1 MAEVDDQASAKG
13 RSRLKS
19 VPFYVIIMALI
30 VWGGLAEYVNLFGT
44 TQNGG
49 LTNYVP
55 WGLWVASYVYFIGLS
70 AGAFLLS
77 SLVYGFGVRQ
87 LKPIGRFALFTAVV
101 TLFMALL
108 MIASDIGMPSRATE
122 IYLDPNFGSMMA
134 WLVWLYT
141 AYFLLLLGELFFA
154 LRVEYADWKGSASS
168 GFRHLVARIVLL
180 GKEDLSESSVKRD
193 TSVLKVLALAGIPL
207 AVAFHGGVGS
217 LFATVATQAIWHTP
231 LTPILFVLGALFSG
245 GALLTGLVVFFWPT
259 KDAAWK
265 EAIGYLGKVLL
276 AMGLIYALFQWAEYS
291 IPLWYGYGDVR
302 EAQSLN
308 SLLFGSYW
316 YVLWIFQVLLGTVIP
331 LALFYFGRRKA
342 GAIGIGGL
350 LVATCFLAVRLDIV
364 IPAYVAPQLQGFFVP
379 NLGVNYSY
387 SYFPTLFEWQLFAFI
402 VALGMGLLILG
413 YKLLPLVDKGGLQ
426 GVGKG
431 APGQSLGM
439 SAAQAVF
446 PASPNLDKDPS

>member
-1 MAEVDDQASAKG
+1 MVEADNDADTRGS
-13 RSRLKS
+13 SRLKY
-19 VPFYVIIMALI
+19 VPFYILIVALI
-30 VWGGLAEYVNLFGT
+30 AWGALAEYANLFGT
-44 TQNGG
+44 TQDTG
-49 LTNYVP
+49 LTDYVP

-77 SLVYGFGVRQ
+77 SLVYGFGVKQ
-87 LKPIGRFALFTAVV
+87 LKPIGRFSLFTAIV

-108 MIASDIGMPSRATE
+108 MIASDIGMPSRAIE

-168 GFRHLVARIVLL
+168 GFKHLVARIVLL
-180 GKEDLSESSVKRD
+180 GKEELPALTVKRD
-193 TSVLKVLALAGIPL
+193 ASILKVLALVGIPL

-245 GALLTGLVVFFWPT
+245 GALLTGLVVFFWPR
-259 KDAAWK
+259 KDEAWRLV
-265 EAIGYLGKVLL
+265 IGYLGKVLL

-291 IPLWYGYGDVR
+291 IPLWYGYGDIR
-302 EAQSLN
+302 ETQSLN
-308 SLLFGSYW
+308 SVLFGPYW

-331 LALFYFGRRKA
+331 LALFYFGRRRET
-342 GAIGIGGL
+342 AIGIGGV
-350 LVATCFLAVRLDIV
+350 LVALCFLAVRLDIV
-364 IPAYVAPQLQGFFVP
+364 IPAYVAPQLQGLFVP
-379 NLGVNYSY
+379 SLGAGYSY
-387 SYFPTLFEWQLFAFI
+387 SYFPTLFEWQLLAFI

-413 YKLLPLVDKGGLQ
+413 YRLLPLVEKILPDQAQGTSGAGLGTVVQ
-426 GVGKG
+426 AT
-431 APGQSLGM
+431 AP
-439 SAAQAVF
+439 AKHD
-446 PASPNLDKDPS
+446 LDRDSS